1 MYIYRYKN
9 GTYIV
14 TYNHEE
20 LYGEINLF
28 KIVEF
33 IYMIMKKHIYNCWR
47 LTYIGY
53 CMLKLIMVQL
63 LKVMQNLLPTYI
75 ICKKTH
81 IMM

>member
-28 KIVEF
+28 YNNG
-33 IYMIMKKHIYNCWR
+33 IYIHDDEEA
-47 LTYIGY
+47 YI
-53 CMLKLIMVQL
+53 
-63 LKVMQNLLPTYI
+63 
-75 ICKKTH
+75 
-81 IMM
+81 